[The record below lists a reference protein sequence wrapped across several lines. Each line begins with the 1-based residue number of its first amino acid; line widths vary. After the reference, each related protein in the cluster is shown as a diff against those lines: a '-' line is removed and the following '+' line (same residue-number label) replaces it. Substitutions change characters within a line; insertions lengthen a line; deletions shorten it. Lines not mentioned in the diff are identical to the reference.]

1 MPADSFLAPK
11 APSSSLDVGSFWSL
25 HVDQSTPSISSRIGG
40 SSSAVEV
47 PFANATSGLDTA
59 HAFNTVA
66 SADWRTTQGL
76 GLYVLSTL
84 LLSVQAASAK
94 LLGQQE

>member
-1 MPADSFLAPK
+1 MPVDCIEAPK
-11 APSSSLDVGSFWSL
+11 ASSSSLGIGSFWSL
-25 HVDQSTPSISSRIGG
+25 HVDRSTPSIDSTIGG
-40 SSSAVEV
+40 ISSAVEV
-47 PFANATSGLDTA
+47 PLSSPHLDR
-59 HAFNTVA
+59 AFDSKAVD

-94 LLGQQE
+94 LLGQ